1 MTTVDTA
8 GQRML
13 RRGTGNRHGSA
24 GHGPAGEGSAGG
36 RNTGGSK
43 AGRKAGR
50 GAGAAGLRQTPAASA
65 PSSPAAR
72 RFELVSTAFLTLLS
86 VVTAV
91 SMCRVFADWSYLQA
105 MTLTAVGMHLACW
118 GMRRLRVPVWL
129 AIPIGLVLIIEL
141 LAVFYYRSTTSFGL
155 ASGRTI
161 DLLSAEA
168 RLVWRQF
175 PTAVAPVPGVGSFAA
190 GGAAVLALCAL
201 LADTFAF
208 RAYGRGEAVVPAAV
222 VFIFTSALGTERNR
236 VTVAALWVA
245 VALVTVA
252 VLRVCHAREEVAWL
266 GRRRRTIGA
275 MLPAVLAGAAIVGIG
290 AAVLAPLLPGAGKP
304 ALIDT
309 RNGSDEVTQVISP
322 LVDIR
327 SRLVNRGNVELFTVR
342 SNQPSYWKIASL
354 IDFDGTVWTP
364 GDDDLLLADNAL
376 LSSPL
381 TNVLLDQQFTIKRLG
396 GNLVPSAS
404 PLVQSNTP
412 GLLYSPRSETL
423 VVDQKLTTGQQ
434 IDLVSAPFDPS
445 PAQLATAGVAGAPAG
460 SYDLPGGIPSE
471 AIELAAAVTADATT
485 PYDQVLLLQNWFK
498 TQFKYDLKVQKGHS
512 DDAIRNFLSIRRGYC
527 EQFAGTFAVMA
538 RTLGL
543 PVRVAVG
550 FTNGELRD
558 DGLYHV
564 LGRHAHAWVEVWFDG
579 FGWVLFDPTPGR
591 GAPGAEAHTGWQASQ
606 AGPTNDR
613 SGQPQETPTTAPRT
627 TIADGDQ
634 VPTTARRTTATTV
647 VAAGSPQRTAQ
658 GSSSAAPG
666 LVLLGIVAAVIAW
679 LVAMPTVMR
688 WWRRRQRGDAADR
701 IAASWRGLCRS
712 AVRAGVPVARGA
724 TAYEVAQDVQA
735 HGKIDYRI
743 VREAAKLVTTATYG
757 GTGPTEEI
765 ADRVEALD
773 RDLAKTCLA
782 ERSTLSRLIARL
794 NPREVKTA

>member
-1 MTTVDTA
+1 MTTVSTA
-8 GQRML
+8 GSRALQRGTAN
-13 RRGTGNRHGSA
+13 RRGSTGGGNGRGTG
-24 GHGPAGEGSAGG
+24 
-36 RNTGGSK
+36 
-43 AGRKAGR
+43 
-50 GAGAAGLRQTPAASA
+50 AGAKSRQTSSRPA
-65 PSSPAAR
+65 PSSPASR
-72 RFELVSTAFLTLLS
+72 QFELVSTAFLTLLS

-91 SMCRVFADWSYLQA
+91 SMCRLFADWSYLRA
-105 MTLTAVGMHLACW
+105 MTLTVVGMHLACW
-118 GMRRLRVPVWL
+118 VMRRLRVPVWL

-141 LAVFYYRSTTSFGL
+141 LAIFYYRSTTSFGL

-190 GGAAVLALCAL
+190 GGAAILALCAL

-222 VFIFTSALGTERNR
+222 VFVFTSALGTERNR
-236 VTVAALWVA
+236 VSVAALWIA

-252 VLRVCHAREEVAWL
+252 VLRVCHARDEVAWL
-266 GRRRRTIGA
+266 GRRRRTLGS
-275 MLPAVLAGAAIVGIG
+275 MLPAVLAGAAVVGVG
-290 AAVLAPLLPGAGKP
+290 AAAIAPILPGAGKP

-309 RNGSDEVTQVISP
+309 HNGSDEVTQVISP

-342 SNQPSYWKIASL
+342 ASQPSYWKISSL
-354 IDFDGTVWTP
+354 IDFNGTIWTP
-364 GDDDLLLADNAL
+364 GDDELLLADDAL

-381 TNVLLDQQFTIKRLG
+381 TNVLLEQQFTIKRLG

-404 PLVQSNTP
+404 PLVQANTR

-423 VVDQKLTTGQQ
+423 VVDDKLTTGQQ
-434 IDLVSAPFDPS
+434 IELVSAPIDPS

-471 AIELAAAVTADATT
+471 AIELAAEVTADATT
-485 PYDQVLLLQNWFK
+485 PYEQVLLLQNWFK
-498 TQFKYDLKVQKGHS
+498 TQFTYDLKVQKGHS

-538 RTLGL
+538 RALGL
-543 PVRVAVG
+543 PARVAVG

-564 LGRHAHAWVEVWFDG
+564 LGRHAHAWAEVWFDG

-591 GAPGAEAHTGWQASQ
+591 GAPGAEAHTGWQAAQ
-606 AGPTNDR
+606 AGPTND
-613 SGQPQETPTTAPRT
+613 SGGQPQETPTTTPRT

-647 VAAGSPQRTAQ
+647 VATTSRPRAADQ
-658 GSSSAAPG
+658 SSSAAPA
-666 LVLLGIVAAVIAW
+666 LILLGIVAAVIAW
-679 LVAMPTVMR
+679 LAGMPAAMR
-688 WWRRRQRGDAADR
+688 WWRRRRRGDAADR

-712 AVRAGVPVARGA
+712 ATRAGVPLARGA
-724 TAYEVAQDVQA
+724 TPYEVAHDVQA

-757 GTGPTEEI
+757 NAGPSEEI
-765 ADRVEALD
+765 ADRVETLD
-773 RDLAKTCLA
+773 RDLAKTCLE
-782 ERSTLSRLIARL
+782 ERSLLSRVLAKL
-794 NPREVKTA
+794 DPREVKTA